1 MSRGGVQDRGAWEE
15 GSLLSRL
22 CELCREWVGVGG
34 TLESNI
40 LDLSKK
46 MYLTNNTAAS
56 VMVIS
61 CERVKER
68 EGRGEGEKRRRREGR
83 KERGDLYQNCATTRV
98 ATMKLMLSKS
108 ETKRAVVLT

>member
-1 MSRGGVQDRGAWEE
+1 M
-15 GSLLSRL
+15 SRL

-68 EGRGEGEKRRRREGR
+68 EGGERRKREGRGEGEKRREREGRGEGEKRRRREGR
-83 KERGDLYQNCATTRV
+83 KERGDLYQTV
-98 ATMKLMLSKS
+98 QQL
-108 ETKRAVVLT
+108 E

>member
-68 EGRGEGEKRRRREGR
+68 EGGERRGREEEKEGGERRGREE
-83 KERGDLYQNCATTRV
+83 ERGG
-98 ATMKLMLSKS
+98 
-108 ETKRAVVLT
+108 KREIFIRTVQQLE

>member
-1 MSRGGVQDRGAWEE
+1 M
-15 GSLLSRL
+15 
-22 CELCREWVGVGG
+22 GG

-68 EGRGEGEKRRRREGR
+68 EGGERRGREERREGEGR
-83 KERGDLYQNCATTRV
+83 EKKEEIFIRTVQQL
-98 ATMKLMLSKS
+98 
-108 ETKRAVVLT
+108 E

>member
-34 TLESNI
+34 TLESNV

-46 MYLTNNTAAS
+46 MYLTNSTAAS

-61 CERVKER
+61 CEGIK
-68 EGRGEGEKRRRREGR
+68 EGRGE
-83 KERGDLYQNCATTRV
+83 ERGGRRS
-98 ATMKLMLSKS
+98 LS
-108 ETKRAVVLT
+108 ELCNN